1 VISQT
6 TEYALRAV
14 VWLASQ
20 PDRPL
25 TAQQIADCT
34 RVPAGYLAKVLQ
46 GLSRAGL
53 LHSQR
58 GLGGGFTLARPANE
72 MSMWDVVQAVDP
84 INRITKCP
92 LGFEAHGDRL
102 CALHR
107 ELDEAIAAVQKRFSK
122 CTLASLIEDTDDAG
136 PLCAFTNKA
145 KGRSGKTSRR
155 SKR

>member
-1 VISQT
+1 MISQT

-14 VWLASQ
+14 VWLAAQ

-25 TAQQIADCT
+25 TAQQIAQAT

-58 GLGGGFTLARPANE
+58 GLGGGFTLARSA
-72 MSMWDVVQAVDP
+72 SDLSIWQVIQAVDP
-84 INRITKCP
+84 MKRIKDCP
-92 LGFEAHGDRL
+92 LGFEAHADHL
-102 CALHR
+102 CALHQ
-107 ELDEAIAAVQKRFSK
+107 ELDDAIARIEKQFSR
-122 CTLASLIEDTDDAG
+122 CSIASLISETADSV
-136 PLCAFTNKA
+136 PLCAFTPKA
-145 KGRSGKTSRR
+145 KQRSKAGKR